1 MKKEKNAFKKEIQK
15 NKYKYIFLLTI
26 ILIGFISG
34 IIFSNIL
41 SYNDHQEISNTL
53 KDYFLGIKNN
63 QSINYLGNF
72 LNIFSVNYLY
82 MLLIWIFGLS
92 IIGIILNPFIL
103 YFKSFV
109 IGFSVGIIISIYSYL
124 GILGSLLYLF
134 PHLLINL
141 LVYTLLSFYGIK
153 LSIKLFKALF
163 LHKNFNFQELV
174 KKYLKILGLASIILL
189 ITTLYETFLA
199 DFVMKI
205 FTFFLK

>member
-1 MKKEKNAFKKEIQK
+1 MKKEKNAFQKEIQK
-15 NKYKYIFLLTI
+15 NKYKYIFLLTV

-109 IGFSVGIIISIYSYL
+109 IGFSVGIIISVYSYL

-163 LHKNFNFQELV
+163 LHKNFNFQDFM

>member
-1 MKKEKNAFKKEIQK
+1 MKKEKNALQKEIQK

-72 LNIFSVNYLY
+72 LNVFSVNYLY

-103 YFKSFV
+103 YFKSFI
-109 IGFSVGIIISIYSYL
+109 IGFSVGIIISVYSYL

-163 LHKNFNFQELV
+163 LHKNFNFKELV

>member
-1 MKKEKNAFKKEIQK
+1 MKKEKNAFQKEIQK

-82 MLLIWIFGLS
+82 MLLIWILGLS

-109 IGFSVGIIISIYSYL
+109 IGFSVGIIISVYSYL

>member
-1 MKKEKNAFKKEIQK
+1 MKKEKNALQKEIQK

-72 LNIFSVNYLY
+72 LNVFSVNYLY

-109 IGFSVGIIISIYSYL
+109 IGFSVGIIISVYSYL

>member
-1 MKKEKNAFKKEIQK
+1 MKKEKNAFQKEIQK

-109 IGFSVGIIISIYSYL
+109 IGFSVGIIISVYSYL

-163 LHKNFNFQELV
+163 LQKNFNFQELV

>member
-1 MKKEKNAFKKEIQK
+1 MKKEKNAFQKEIQK

-109 IGFSVGIIISIYSYL
+109 IGFSVGIIISVYSYL

-141 LVYTLLSFYGIK
+141 LVYTLLSFYCIK

-163 LHKNFNFQELV
+163 LHKNFNFQDFM

>member
-1 MKKEKNAFKKEIQK
+1 MKKEKNAFQKEIQK

-63 QSINYLGNF
+63 KSINYLGNF

-103 YFKSFV
+103 YFKSFI

-163 LHKNFNFQELV
+163 LHKNFNFQDFM

>member
-1 MKKEKNAFKKEIQK
+1 MKKEKNAFQKEIQK

-72 LNIFSVNYLY
+72 LNVFSVNYLY

-109 IGFSVGIIISIYSYL
+109 IGFSVGIIISVYSYL

-163 LHKNFNFQELV
+163 LHKNFNFQELM

>member
-1 MKKEKNAFKKEIQK
+1 MKKEKNAFQKEIQK

-72 LNIFSVNYLY
+72 LNIFIVNYLY

-109 IGFSVGIIISIYSYL
+109 IGFSVGIIISVYSYL

-141 LVYTLLSFYGIK
+141 LVYTLLSFYGVK

-163 LHKNFNFQELV
+163 LHKNFNFQDFM

>member
-1 MKKEKNAFKKEIQK
+1 MKKEKNAFQKEIQK

-109 IGFSVGIIISIYSYL
+109 IGFSVGIIISVYSYL

-153 LSIKLFKALF
+153 LSIKLFKSLF
-163 LHKNFNFQELV
+163 LHKNFNFQDFM
-174 KKYLKILGLASIILL
+174 KKYLKILGVASIILL

>member
-1 MKKEKNAFKKEIQK
+1 MKKEKNALQKEIQK

-103 YFKSFV
+103 YFKSFI

-163 LHKNFNFQELV
+163 LHKNFNFQDFM

>member
-1 MKKEKNAFKKEIQK
+1 MKKEKNAFQKEIQK

-103 YFKSFV
+103 YFKSFI

-163 LHKNFNFQELV
+163 LHKNFNFQDFM

>member
-1 MKKEKNAFKKEIQK
+1 MKKEKNAFQKEIQK

-109 IGFSVGIIISIYSYL
+109 IGFSVGIIISVYSYL

-174 KKYLKILGLASIILL
+174 KKYLKILGVASIILL

>member
-1 MKKEKNAFKKEIQK
+1 
-15 NKYKYIFLLTI
+15 
-26 ILIGFISG
+26 
-34 IIFSNIL
+34 
-41 SYNDHQEISNTL
+41 
-53 KDYFLGIKNN
+53 
-63 QSINYLGNF
+63 
-72 LNIFSVNYLY
+72 

-103 YFKSFV
+103 YFKSFI
-109 IGFSVGIIISIYSYL
+109 IGFSVGIIISVYSYL

-163 LHKNFNFQELV
+163 LHKNFNFQDFM
-174 KKYLKILGLASIILL
+174 KKYLKILGVASIILL

>member
-1 MKKEKNAFKKEIQK
+1 MKKEKNAFQKEIQK

-109 IGFSVGIIISIYSYL
+109 IGFSVGIIISVYSYL

-163 LHKNFNFQELV
+163 LHKNFNFQELM

>member
-1 MKKEKNAFKKEIQK
+1 MKKEKNALQKEIQK

-109 IGFSVGIIISIYSYL
+109 IGFSVGIIISVYSYL

>member
-1 MKKEKNAFKKEIQK
+1 MKKEKNAFQKEIQK

-109 IGFSVGIIISIYSYL
+109 IGFSVGIIISVYSYL

>member
-1 MKKEKNAFKKEIQK
+1 MKKEKNALQKEIQK

-109 IGFSVGIIISIYSYL
+109 IGFSVGIIISVYSYL

-141 LVYTLLSFYGIK
+141 LIYTLLSFYGVK

>member
-1 MKKEKNAFKKEIQK
+1 MKKEKNVFQKEIQK

-103 YFKSFV
+103 YFKSFI

>member
-1 MKKEKNAFKKEIQK
+1 MKKEKNALQKEIQK

-63 QSINYLGNF
+63 QSINYLGDF

-124 GILGSLLYLF
+124 GILSSLLYLF

-163 LHKNFNFQELV
+163 LHKNFNFQDFM

>member
-1 MKKEKNAFKKEIQK
+1 MKKEKNAFQKEIQK

-163 LHKNFNFQELV
+163 LHKNFNFQDFM
-174 KKYLKILGLASIILL
+174 KKYLKILGLSSIILL

>member
-1 MKKEKNAFKKEIQK
+1 MKKEKNAFQKEIQK

>member
-1 MKKEKNAFKKEIQK
+1 MKKEKNAFQKEIQK

-103 YFKSFV
+103 YFKSFI
-109 IGFSVGIIISIYSYL
+109 IGFSVGIIISVYSYL

-163 LHKNFNFQELV
+163 LHKNFNFQDFM

>member
-1 MKKEKNAFKKEIQK
+1 MKKEKNALQKEIQK

-63 QSINYLGNF
+63 KSINYLGNF

>member
-1 MKKEKNAFKKEIQK
+1 MKKEKNALQKEIQK

-63 QSINYLGNF
+63 KNINYLGNF

-109 IGFSVGIIISIYSYL
+109 IGFSVGIIISVYSYL

-163 LHKNFNFQELV
+163 LHKNFNFQDFM
-174 KKYLKILGLASIILL
+174 KKYLKILGVASIILL

>member
-1 MKKEKNAFKKEIQK
+1 MKKEKNAFQKEIQK

-153 LSIKLFKALF
+153 LSIKLFKSLF

>member
-1 MKKEKNAFKKEIQK
+1 MKKEKNALQKEIQK

-124 GILGSLLYLF
+124 GILGGLLYLF

-153 LSIKLFKALF
+153 LSIKLFNALF
-163 LHKNFNFQELV
+163 LHKNFNFQDFM

>member
-1 MKKEKNAFKKEIQK
+1 MKKEKNAFQKEIQK

-63 QSINYLGNF
+63 QSINYLGDF

-124 GILGSLLYLF
+124 GILSSLLYLF

-163 LHKNFNFQELV
+163 LHKNFNFQDFM

>member
-1 MKKEKNAFKKEIQK
+1 MKKERNAFQKEIQK

-41 SYNDHQEISNTL
+41 SYNDHQEINNTL

-72 LNIFSVNYLY
+72 LNVFSVNYLY

-109 IGFSVGIIISIYSYL
+109 IGFSVGIIISVYSYL

-163 LHKNFNFQELV
+163 LHKNFNFQDFM
-174 KKYLKILGLASIILL
+174 KKYLKIFVLNNGNYSKQDCTEMILPH
-189 ITTLYETFLA
+189 
-199 DFVMKI
+199 
-205 FTFFLK
+205 